1 MPATKTVPA
10 RVHVTTDRLF
20 AHVFVG
26 NFEICFENNG
36 AKLEPGA
43 FAATAAHD
51 LNTPDGEVAPADV
64 PAQEK
69 EAAAAAL
76 AVELARII
84 EVTKPR
90 KLTFAQVQRIYG
102 RAVD

>member
-1 MPATKTVPA
+1 MPAKNTPA

-26 NFEICFENNG
+26 DLEICFENDG
-36 AKLEPGA
+36 AKLEPRA

-51 LNTPDGEVAPADV
+51 HSTLDEVAPADV
-64 PAQEK
+64 PAQVK

-76 AVELARII
+76 AAKLARII